1 MENNF
6 SNLLL
11 DIFDINNSNN
21 NKIDLYIINKIKTF
35 GYVSLIKAYTNIVK
49 LSEISVNVKSKLFK
63 YFYTLLNLYIVDND
77 FINGSF
83 EFLKGFCNTNNKE
96 YLIENDLAFAT
107 FDSYPVSK
115 YHLLVIPKRHVENYF
130 DLSNDEILACNEII
144 KLIKKKLEQDDQT
157 IKGFNLGSNNGKAA
171 GQSINHC
178 HIHLI
183 PRRLGDVD
191 NPQGGV
197 RAVISSKQHYV
208 RKTK

>member
-1 MENNF
+1 MMDPNNPC
-6 SNLLL
+6 L
-11 DIFDINNSNN
+11 
-21 NKIDLYIINKIKTF
+21 
-35 GYVSLIKAYTNIVK
+35 
-49 LSEISVNVKSKLFK
+49 
-63 YFYTLLNLYIVDND
+63 
-77 FINGSF
+77 
-83 EFLKGFCNTNNKE
+83 FCNTNNKE

-115 YHLLVIPKRHVENYF
+115 NHLLVIPKRHVENYF

-144 KLIKKKLEQDDQT
+144 KLSKKKLEEDDQT

-183 PRRLGDVD
+183 PRRSGDVD

-208 RKTK
+208 RKPK

>member
-1 MENNF
+1 MDPNNPC
-6 SNLLL
+6 L
-11 DIFDINNSNN
+11 
-21 NKIDLYIINKIKTF
+21 
-35 GYVSLIKAYTNIVK
+35 
-49 LSEISVNVKSKLFK
+49 
-63 YFYTLLNLYIVDND
+63 
-77 FINGSF
+77 
-83 EFLKGFCNTNNKE
+83 FCNTNIKE

-115 YHLLVIPKRHVENYF
+115 NHLLVIPKRHVENYF

-144 KLIKKKLEQDDQT
+144 KLSKKKLEEDDQT

-208 RKTK
+208 RKIK

>member
-1 MENNF
+1 MMDPNNPC
-6 SNLLL
+6 L
-11 DIFDINNSNN
+11 
-21 NKIDLYIINKIKTF
+21 
-35 GYVSLIKAYTNIVK
+35 
-49 LSEISVNVKSKLFK
+49 
-63 YFYTLLNLYIVDND
+63 
-77 FINGSF
+77 
-83 EFLKGFCNTNNKE
+83 FCNTNSKE

-115 YHLLVIPKRHVENYF
+115 NHLLVIPKRHVENYF

>member
-1 MENNF
+1 MIDPNNPC
-6 SNLLL
+6 L
-11 DIFDINNSNN
+11 
-21 NKIDLYIINKIKTF
+21 
-35 GYVSLIKAYTNIVK
+35 
-49 LSEISVNVKSKLFK
+49 
-63 YFYTLLNLYIVDND
+63 
-77 FINGSF
+77 
-83 EFLKGFCNTNNKE
+83 FCNTNNKE

-115 YHLLVIPKRHVENYF
+115 NHLLVIPKRHVENYF

-144 KLIKKKLEQDDQT
+144 KLSKKKLEEDDQT

-178 HIHLI
+178 HIHMI
-183 PRRLGDVD
+183 PRRSGDVD

-208 RKTK
+208 RKPK